1 MVSQVTNMGLNAIA
15 ENKENFLKDPDSQL
29 IADSHPRTAALGLP
43 PRVLL
48 DFSEDLKLAT

>member
-1 MVSQVTNMGLNAIA
+1 MGLNAIA